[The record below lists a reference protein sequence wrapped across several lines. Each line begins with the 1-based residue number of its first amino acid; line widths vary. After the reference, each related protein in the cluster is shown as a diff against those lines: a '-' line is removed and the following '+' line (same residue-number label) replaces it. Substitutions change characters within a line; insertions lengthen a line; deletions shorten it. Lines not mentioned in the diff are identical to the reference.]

1 MNQGS
6 PSQPGGDALP
16 RGFVEA
22 YLHELD
28 RVREVTVRTARL
40 VPDVLWPESPA
51 AGMMTVAELLGHVL
65 DTERGIASG
74 VGGGPWNFEPAREG
88 SSPPVGGS
96 LFHPAEDF
104 ARRSAEVRVE
114 TAAVLRRLGET
125 GLWAEVVAP
134 FGYRGPALFLVDSI
148 RENEVHHRGQ
158 VFIVLRKHGLKPPWL
173 YGEEAG

>member
-1 MNQGS
+1 MNQGML
-6 PSQPGGDALP
+6 SQPGGDALP

-22 YLHELD
+22 YLRELD
-28 RVREVTVRTARL
+28 RVRGVTVRTASL
-40 VPDVLWPESPA
+40 VPDALWLESPA
-51 AGMMTVAELLGHVL
+51 AGMLTVAELLGHVL

-74 VGGGPWNFEPAREG
+74 VGGGPWDFGPAREG
-88 SSPPVGGS
+88 SGS
-96 LFHPAEDF
+96 LVGEALSRPADDF
-104 ARRSAEVRVE
+104 AARSAEVRAQ